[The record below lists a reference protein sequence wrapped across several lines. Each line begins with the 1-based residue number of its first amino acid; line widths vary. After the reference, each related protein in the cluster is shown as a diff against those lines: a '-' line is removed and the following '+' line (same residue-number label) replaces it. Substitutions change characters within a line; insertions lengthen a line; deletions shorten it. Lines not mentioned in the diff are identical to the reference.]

1 MIAHA
6 SISRLLDDLFDL
18 HKVRMPHIFAASAKN
33 NQLSNVASMIA
44 HPF

>member
-1 MIAHA
+1 MNNA
-6 SISRLLDDLFDL
+6 SISGLLDDLFDL
-18 HKVRMPHIFAASAKN
+18 HKIRMPHIFTAGAKN